1 MLGRDVLRSGKIGDR
16 ARDAQYTVVA
26 SRRETERAEGVLHQR
41 VALGRERAVSFR
53 IARGHIGVAHR
64 AGGETFSLH
73 LPRTVDALA
82 DGFGALAVRAAAQL
96 VVGERGD
103 FYNDV
108 DPIHERAGKLGVVGA
123 DGLFAAPA
131 AAARLPVP
139 AAFAGVHGAHEHEPA
154 GVNRRSGG
162 ARDSYNAVLERLTH
176 NFKHIPV
183 VFGKLVEKQHAV
195 VRERYLARLELRSAR
210 HGRGGERMVRRTE
223 GPLTQYGALFV
234 CETADAPDT
243 GGLHR
248 LLAAHVRQYAGETLG
263 EHRLARA
270 RRADHEHV
278 MSARGSDL
286 KRTLDVF
293 LPLYLGI
300 VGEEQLF
307 LARHGRL
314 GGGDFLFARE
324 MRQKLR
330 NGMYGIDG
338 EMVGVRR
345 LARVARGDVQ
355 LPDARLFRG
364 ERHRERAAHRSHL
377 AREGEFADHGGVRR
391 QRPGLPGG
399 NEDAEQD
406 REIVYGAGLFPVG
419 GREIHGDAADG
430 KVESAV
436 FHRRAHA
443 LARLLHGGVGQA
455 DKVKLRQ
462 PAGEKDLRRDFIAAD
477 ALQAERA
484 YFRNHIPAAFLKTE
498 SGTLTRGWPA
508 SCGAARARR

>member
-1 MLGRDVLRSGKIGDR
+1 M
-16 ARDAQYTVVA
+16 
-26 SRRETERAEGVLHQR
+26 
-41 VALGRERAVSFR
+41 
-53 IARGHIGVAHR
+53 
-64 AGGETFSLH
+64 
-73 LPRTVDALA
+73 
-82 DGFGALAVRAAAQL
+82 
-96 VVGERGD
+96 
-103 FYNDV
+103 
-108 DPIHERAGKLGVVGA
+108 VGA

-154 GVNRRSGG
+154 GVYRRSGG

-176 NFKHIPV
+176 DLEHVPV

-210 HGRGGERMVRRTE
+210 HGRGGERVVRRAE
-223 GPLTQYGALFV
+223 GTLAQYGALFV
-234 CETADAPDT
+234 RQTADAPDT

-355 LPDARLFRG
+355 LPDAGLFRG
-364 ERHRERAAHRSHL
+364 ERHGERAAHRAHL
-377 AREGEFADHGGVRR
+377 ARERKLADHGGVRR
-391 QRPGLPGG
+391 QRLCLPGSDE
-399 NEDAEQD
+399 NAEQD
-406 REIVYGAGLFPVG
+406 REIVHGAGLFPVG

-436 FHRRAHA
+436 FHRGAHA
-443 LARLLHGGVGQA
+443 LARLLYGGVGQT
-455 DKVKLRQ
+455 DKIKLRQ
-462 PAGEKDLRRDFIAAD
+462 PAGEKDLRRDFVAAD
-477 ALQAERA
+477 ALQAERT
-484 YFRNHIPAAFLKTE
+484 YFRNHIPAAFLKNRIGNAYQTVKKP
-498 SGTLTRGWPA
+498 RRV
-508 SCGAARARR
+508 CARRRK